1 MLIAGFLG
9 YFPPVTQ
16 VGHLDGGLPKL
27 FFERIGEIGMNRTV
41 ALLGLLSLLITS
53 TVNAAVSDEEFQDV
67 KALLQQALARITQLE
82 ASNAQT
88 NATVVELAKSNVT
101 TAAAIVTLADDNEQ
115 TIATDKQPVSW
126 AKRISWSGD
135 FRYRYQNDDIDISAD
150 DRNRQ
155 RIRVRSAMVAKLT
168 ESIDTVFGIA
178 TAGDSPVTSNLTL
191 GNSGS
196 SKQIKLDLAYFDWEA
211 INNLNVRGG
220 KFDITFA
227 LPGESLMQWDSDWR
241 PEGMDVAYKGET
253 FFAQFL
259 GTWLES
265 DRNLSKEYAWI
276 VQAGAKFNL
285 GPARLKVGFSYT
297 DIDAAERECFFKPA
311 VDGSCFGN
319 NIDPAANTYLFDFE
333 VYDVFAEVGFNIGKV
348 PITAWVDYIKNND
361 APIYDQGYQLGFQLG
376 KAQNRGSW
384 QIKYYYQDLEANA
397 TLGLLANSDFGGGG
411 TNGKGSFVQAA
422 YATTDKTNIK
432 LTYYAVEKNQNMNPR
447 LNGGAKFDWDTLSV
461 DLNFNYK

>member
-1 MLIAGFLG
+1 
-9 YFPPVTQ
+9 
-16 VGHLDGGLPKL
+16 
-27 FFERIGEIGMNRTV
+27 MNRPV
-41 ALLGLLSLLITS
+41 YLLGLLLLLITS
-53 TVNAAVSDEEFQDV
+53 TVNAAVSDEKFQDV
-67 KALLQQALARITQLE
+67 KDLLQQALARIKQLE

-88 NATVVELAKSNVT
+88 NAIVAELAKSNVT
-101 TAAAIVTLADDNEQ
+101 TAAAVVTLADSNEQ
-115 TIATDKQPVSW
+115 MTAAVAQIEADKQSVSW
-126 AKRISWSGD
+126 AERISWSGD
-135 FRYRYQNDDIDISAD
+135 FRYRYQNDDIDIFAD

-155 RIRVRSAMVAKLT
+155 RIRARLAMTAKLT
-168 ESIDTVFGIA
+168 KSIDTVFGIA
-178 TAGDSPVTSNLTL
+178 TGGDSPVTSNLTL

-196 SKQIKLDLAYFDWEA
+196 GKRINLDLAYFDWEA

-220 KFDITFA
+220 KFDSTLE

-241 PEGMDVAYKGET
+241 PEGMDVAYKGEA

-265 DRNLSKEYAWI
+265 DSNLSEEYAWI
-276 VQAGAKFNL
+276 VQAGAKFTL
-285 GPARLKVGFSYT
+285 GPAKLKAGLSYT

-311 VDGSCFGN
+311 ADGSCFGN
-319 NIDPAANTYLFDFE
+319 NVNPATDTYLFDFE
-333 VYDVFAEVGFNIGKV
+333 VYNVFAEVSFNINEV
-348 PITAWVDYIKNND
+348 PFAAWVDYIKND
-361 APIYDQGYQLGFQLG
+361 AAQIDNKGYQLGFQLG

-432 LTYYAVEKNQNMNPR
+432 LTYYTVEENQNVNPL
-447 LNGGAKFDWDTLSV
+447 LNGGAKFDWDTLFV